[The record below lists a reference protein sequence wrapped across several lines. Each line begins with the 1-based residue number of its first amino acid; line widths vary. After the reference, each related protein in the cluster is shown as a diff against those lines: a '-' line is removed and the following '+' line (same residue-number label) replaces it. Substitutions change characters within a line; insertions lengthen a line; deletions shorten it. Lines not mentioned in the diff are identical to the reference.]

1 MKVFKSLCLALACL
15 SLASMGF
22 SDAAP
27 NYIEAYNGTGNN
39 HNTTVYTL
47 DYLGNQFN
55 SGNASVGGSFTFGTF
70 ENNASQAIT
79 GISATTT
86 ILPTDSFNVL
96 SSTGVSVLMTSK
108 PTISTATIVGGSTPW
123 ADGTKL
129 IITTTGTATITLQDN
144 GTLSGSS
151 LHLGAASRI
160 IGADKILTLIY
171 VAAQN
176 FWDEL
181 SYANN
186 N

>member
-1 MKVFKSLCLALACL
+1 MKVLKSFCVSLACL
-15 SLASMGF
+15 SLASLVF
-22 SDAAP
+22 SDASP

-39 HNTTVYTL
+39 HNSTVYTL
-47 DYLGNQFN
+47 DYSGNQFN
-55 SGNASVGGSFTFGTF
+55 SGNSVVGGTFTFGTF

-96 SSTGVSVLMTSK
+96 TSTGVSVLMTSK
-108 PTISTATIVGGSTPW
+108 PTISTATIVGGSTAW

-129 IITTTGTATITLQDN
+129 ILTTTGTATITLQDN
-144 GTLSGSS
+144 GTLSGSQ
-151 LHLGAASRI
+151 LHLASSTRV
-160 IGADKILTLIY
+160 IGADKIITLIY